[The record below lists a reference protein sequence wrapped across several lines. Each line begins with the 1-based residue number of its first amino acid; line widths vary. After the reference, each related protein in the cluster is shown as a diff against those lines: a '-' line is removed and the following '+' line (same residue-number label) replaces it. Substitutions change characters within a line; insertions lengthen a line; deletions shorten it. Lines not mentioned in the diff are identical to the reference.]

1 MSNLWVSTS
10 ELGDYSD
17 TEFSYDAAKAA
28 SYLLW
33 VLSGRKYT
41 GVTTVTERYVC
52 ASRTYQYGPASGTY
66 TARLI
71 DGDVHN
77 LPMSRFDFYDDM
89 TSDGLAVASRLRL
102 RGRPVSKIHAI
113 RDRAGNVIDPNR
125 YYLVD
130 HSTIQPVPGVP
141 WLPCNIE
148 VTYSY
153 GVEPPT
159 MGKAAARML
168 AIEFAR
174 LWAGE
179 DCNLP
184 QRVTSISR
192 QGVSYTV
199 LDPQGFVDE
208 LRTGI
213 YAIDLFLKAVN
224 PDKAKNKAR
233 VFSPD
238 VARGRRLT
246 PKEPKYGVSP
256 IDLTIV
262 RDGIGTMTTPLSY
275 LNAEFLID
283 ETGWIPELILY
294 NYSGSKS
301 LTLPST
307 AVQID
312 EESET
317 LQISM
322 SYAQAFPIL
331 GFVEPG
337 TWQLYASRPS
347 VEDPTET
354 ETVDVGTGNVK
365 ITMATNTIQ
374 AFTIGA

>member
-1 MSNLWVSTS
+1 
-10 ELGDYSD
+10 
-17 TEFSYDAAKAA
+17 
-28 SYLLW
+28 
-33 VLSGRKYT
+33 
-41 GVTTVTERYVC
+41 
-52 ASRTYQYGPASGTY
+52 
-66 TARLI
+66 
-71 DGDVHN
+71 
-77 LPMSRFDFYDDM
+77 
-89 TSDGLAVASRLRL
+89 
-102 RGRPVSKIHAI
+102 
-113 RDRAGNVIDPNR
+113 
-125 YYLVD
+125 
-130 HSTIQPVPGVP
+130 
-141 WLPCNIE
+141 
-148 VTYSY
+148 
-153 GVEPPT
+153 

-199 LDPQGFVDE
+199 LDPQDFVDE

-213 YAIDLFLKAVN
+213 YTIDLFLKAVN

-238 VARGRRLT
+238 VARARRLT

-262 RDGIGTMTTPLSY
+262 RDGVGTMTTPLSY
-275 LNAEFLID
+275 LNAEFLVD
-283 ETGWIPELILY
+283 ETGWVPELILY